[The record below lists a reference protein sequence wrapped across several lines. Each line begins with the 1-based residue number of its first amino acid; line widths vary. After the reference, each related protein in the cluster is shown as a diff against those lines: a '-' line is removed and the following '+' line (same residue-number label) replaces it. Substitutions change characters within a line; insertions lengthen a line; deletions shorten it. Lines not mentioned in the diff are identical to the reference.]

1 MRAVVALSLTLFAGS
16 ALATDLGTWGD
27 LWPVAEPDML
37 SVIEQRLQSLQQSGE
52 MDKKMTEFK
61 DRVVRN
67 SQRPPAVEGITRALR
82 YERRWFDPSI
92 RLDKDVSDHEGRVFA
107 RAGEVFNPLSVVPFN
122 ETLMFI
128 DGDDTEQVA
137 WVARQKPVTLISR
150 IILVKGN
157 IPETSETLDSRI
169 FFDQNGALT
178 TRFAISEVPARVTA
192 APSGLRLKVEV
203 IPPEMTQYDSQGA
216 THE

>member
-107 RAGEVFNPLSVVPFN
+107 RAGEVLNPLNVVPFN

-128 DGDDTEQVA
+128 DGDDAEQVA
-137 WVARQKPVTLISR
+137 WVARQKPATLIAR

-157 IPETSETLDSRI
+157 IPETSEKLDSRI